1 MATTGLSESDAGQA
15 GRWGEVHPG
24 PPPETDAELAEALKA
39 GNAGAAGRLY
49 DRHAASVLGLVYR
62 LLGREADSEDV
73 AQEVFIYAFS
83 SIDKLREPA
92 ALKGWLLGV
101 AAGKVRSHL
110 RRRRRQRWLH
120 LLPHEE
126 LPEVPVESSDP
137 HTGLL
142 RQVYR
147 ILDDLP
153 PDDRIA
159 IVMRRIEGLPVE
171 DAAKACGMSLS
182 TFKRR
187 LTRGEARFLAR
198 AKQQPALASWLN
210 GGAS

>member
-1 MATTGLSESDAGQA
+1 MATSGLSESDAGQA
-15 GRWGEVHPG
+15 GRWGQVHP
-24 PPPETDAELAEALKA
+24 ESAAQTDAELVEALK
-39 GNAGAAGRLY
+39 GGEGGAAGRLY
-49 DRHAASVLGLVYR
+49 DRHAGSVLGLVYR

-73 AQEVFIYAFS
+73 VQEVFIYAFS

-101 AAGKVRSHL
+101 AAGKVRAHL

-120 LLPHEE
+120 LLPPEE
-126 LPEVPVESSDP
+126 LPELPVEASDP
-137 HTGLL
+137 HTDLL
-142 RQVYR
+142 REVYGV
-147 ILDDLP
+147 LEQLP

-159 IVMRRIEGLPVE
+159 IVMRRIEGLSID
-171 DAAKACGMSLS
+171 DAARTCGMSIS

-198 AKQQPALASWLN
+198 AKKRPVLANWLA

>member
-1 MATTGLSESDAGQA
+1 VATSGLSESDAGQA
-15 GRWGEVHPG
+15 GRRGQVHPE
-24 PPPETDAELAEALKA
+24 PAPESDAELVEALKR
-39 GNAGAAGRLY
+39 GDGRAAARLY
-49 DRHAASVLGLVYR
+49 DRHAGSVLGLVYR
-62 LLGREADSEDV
+62 LLGREADSEDIV
-73 AQEVFIYAFS
+73 QEVFIYAFS

-101 AAGKVRSHL
+101 AAGKVRALL

-126 LPEVPVESSDP
+126 LSELPAEASDP
-137 HTGLL
+137 HTELL
-142 RQVYR
+142 REVYGV
-147 ILDDLP
+147 LDQLS
-153 PDDRIA
+153 PDDRIP
-159 IVMRRIEGLPVE
+159 IVLRRIEGLSID
-171 DAAKACGMSLS
+171 DAAKLCGLSTS

-198 AKQQPALASWLN
+198 AKKRPALAGWLT